1 MKELDLVFSR
11 GYINGEWV
19 EANGSQVVSIV
30 NPANGEMIATVP
42 DMGKQEAETAV
53 IAAHHA
59 FQSWRKT
66 SAKYRAGLL
75 RKWFDLMVENAE
87 SLATL
92 LTSEQGKPYKEA
104 YGEVIYGASFLEWFA
119 EEAKRTYGDI
129 IPAANSH
136 NRYMTIKQPVGV
148 VSAITPWNFPVAMIT
163 RKVGPALA
171 AGCTV
176 VIKPGE
182 DTPLCALA
190 MAALAEQAGIPKG
203 VVNVVTTARPAEV
216 GEVLCQHPLVRKVSF
231 TGSTPVGKLILRQA
245 ADTVKKVSME
255 LGGNAPFI
263 VFEDADI
270 EKAVQGALL
279 SKYRNAGQTCVCTNR
294 LYVHDDIYDEFMAQ
308 FTKAVANL
316 KIGDGLVEDT
326 DIGPL
331 INAKAI
337 EKVTGLVETA
347 IEQGATLAWGGSVS
361 DVGHQ
366 FFQPT
371 ILTDVNEQMD
381 IAHQELFGPVS
392 TVFRFNDEADVI
404 KRANATPYGL
414 AAYFYTR
421 DNSRVWR
428 VSEELEYGIVGI
440 NEGIISTEVAPFGG
454 VKESG
459 CGREGS
465 KYGIDDYLE
474 VKYLC
479 TSIDERS

>member
-1 MKELDLVFSR
+1 MKDLDLVYSQ

-19 EANGSQVVSIV
+19 EASNGSVVNIV
-30 NPANGEMIATVP
+30 NPANGETITSVP

-53 IAAHHA
+53 IAAHEA
-59 FQSWRKT
+59 FKSWRKT
-66 SAKYRAGLL
+66 SAKQRASLL
-75 RKWFDLMVENAE
+75 KKWFDLIVENAE

-104 YGEVIYGASFLEWFA
+104 YGEVLYGASFLEWFA

-129 IPAANSH
+129 IPAANGH
-136 NRYMTIKQPVGV
+136 NRYMTLKQPVGV

-231 TGSTPVGKLILRQA
+231 TGSTPVGKLILHQA

-270 EKAVQGALL
+270 EKAVQGAVL

-294 LYVHDDIYDEFMAQ
+294 LYVHDDIYDQFMARYCEVV
-308 FTKAVANL
+308 TGL
-316 KIGDGLVEDT
+316 KIGDGLVDGT

-331 INAKAI
+331 INHKAV
-337 EKVTGLVETA
+337 EKVSGLVEKA
-347 IEQGATLAWGGSVS
+347 IEQGAKLALGGAVS
-361 DVGHQ
+361 DVGCQ
-366 FFQPT
+366 FYQPT
-371 ILTDVNEQMD
+371 ILTDVTEQME

-404 KRANATPYGL
+404 ERANATPYGL

-479 TSIDERS
+479 TAIDERA